1 MATPNQP
8 NQPTSPGSGPTQQ
21 QAKDQLASL
30 KEILKLQ
37 GDYRD
42 ILRDSVRELQATLKS
57 YDKMEAKLATVNKSA
72 INIKDVEKQ
81 IKQTVESEYINS
93 KKRAD
98 LETKLSETQKTAV
111 TSYLGALNNR
121 VQIEKDLLN
130 AQKTGNVGAS
140 RHYENMLKANQ
151 TRIEQEES
159 LLNIDQLAYA
169 QSVKTGE
176 LNKEIL
182 DKQNTQLETE
192 KQIRSEVGYSGAALG
207 LFAKKLGLGN
217 EAYEEMVEKARDL
230 NKEGKKL
237 TFADKLGAL
246 GKAGVSGLKEAFTD
260 PLTAIPLIG
269 TAIGGLVKGF
279 MQIVELGLEAQ
290 DRTTKFGRAVGLSKN
305 EAQAVVNNFQ
315 KISLNSNS
323 ALVTIQRLVE
333 SQKELTDELGVNNIL
348 SDEIL
353 ETNVKLKDLAGLDAQ
368 TRAEIAKSSVIT
380 GQSSEG
386 ITKSV
391 LSQVTGLKSATGISF
406 NYQNILKEASNL
418 GGYLGLSFAKYPAQL
433 SKSLLTVKSMGM
445 ELKQVNALADSFLD
459 FESSISKEFEAQLLT
474 GKDINLTKAREA
486 FLNNDLATAAS
497 EITNQ
502 VGSANDF
509 LKLNR
514 IQAESLASAFGM
526 SRDQMGDML
535 KQQEMLSKLGAKQ
548 GDSAREQLKLGLERY
563 KNQKALSAAIGEEAY
578 QSLVNA
584 SAQEKIAGF
593 MDKIKE
599 AISNFIANS
608 PLIPLI
614 DRAIDYL
621 SKPSNIKAIVSSIQG
636 VFATMFDIFG
646 KIAGGVMRILNYLPG
661 VEIDKSLIRMVEK
674 GGANI
679 RAMNLAGE
687 IPTGVAEKSA
697 KGEIAS
703 STTGAAT
710 TDVNSMARPNRNETM
725 NVNVNTY
732 VVDSKKEAEVR
743 YEKAPNQDNRIGKIK

>member
-1 MATPNQP
+1 MADEIDI
-8 NQPTSPGSGPTQQ
+8 SR
-21 QAKDQLASL
+21 QLEES
-30 KEILKLQ
+30 IRQSRKLQ
-37 GDYRD
+37 QDSNSELNKSINLLSKIND
-42 ILRDSVRELQATLKS
+42 LRDSSIAKVKALNRETINTKDIQKELQKAKEKDILTTKKISDLEKSMSDQEKQNATAYLANITNRKKLEEDIQRAKLQNDRKAINSLGQQLATLDS
-57 YDKMEAKLATVNKSA
+57 QILQQETSLNIDERRYAATVEANKIA
-72 INIKDVEKQ
+72 QENVQLLQEELDVEKE
-81 IKQTVESEYINS
+81 IDK
-93 KKRAD
+93 
-98 LETKLSETQKTAV
+98 
-111 TSYLGALNNR
+111 
-121 VQIEKDLLN
+121 
-130 AQKTGNVGAS
+130 
-140 RHYENMLKANQ
+140 
-151 TRIEQEES
+151 
-159 LLNIDQLAYA
+159 NI
-169 QSVKTGE
+169 GF
-176 LNKEIL
+176 
-182 DKQNTQLETE
+182 
-192 KQIRSEVGYSGAALG
+192 SGKALG
-207 LFAKKLGLGN
+207 FFANKLGLGTKF
-217 EAYEEMVEKARDL
+217 YGEMVEKARDL
-230 NKEGKKL
+230 NEEGKKM
-237 TFADKLGAL
+237 TPFDKLSIL
-246 GKAGVSGLKEAFTD
+246 GKTAKAGLKEAFTD

-353 ETNVKLKDLAGLDAQ
+353 ETNVKLKELAGLDAQ